1 MLVRAASV
9 AAPDEDQQGTES
21 AASVRRRWYAGR
33 VRRAWFAIVACG
45 ACYSPTIASDVPCE
59 SECPEPQVCV
69 DHVCRAP
76 DYMPPDAPVDVS
88 SGDSL
93 ADSDGDDVP
102 DFVDDCPAL
111 ANPNQHDEDAD
122 TIGDVCDP
130 CPHLAGTAL
139 DSDADGVGDACDPQ
153 PTIAKQRLTFFDPF
167 TSALPPWD
175 PTSGLAVVGDQM
187 RISGSAAT
195 RLALTNGELRII
207 TAGTITA
214 VGAQTPHQLVIAFGF
229 NSGGANFHYCET
241 YDTGGTSG
249 GIKITEAASGTYT
262 GRDSTSYIGVLPI
275 GAWSM
280 QIDESVAAQR
290 IDLGARL
297 GGMAYPALSAS
308 TSAAPVLTTGSYLVV
323 SAENMDISFDYFVA
337 IETLP

>member
-1 MLVRAASV
+1 VRT
-9 AAPDEDQQGTES
+9 G
-21 AASVRRRWYAGR
+21 WYAGR
-33 VRRAWFAIVACG
+33 VRRAWIAVVACG

-59 SECPEPQVCV
+59 SACPEPQVCI

-76 DYMPPDAPVDVS
+76 GYLPPDAAGDAPVDGS
-88 SGDSL
+88 S

-102 DFVDDCPAL
+102 DSVDSCPSL
-111 ANPNQHDEDAD
+111 ANPDQHDEDAD

-153 PTIAKQRLTFFDPF
+153 PTIAKQRLKFFDPF
-167 TSALPPWD
+167 TSALPQWE
-175 PTSGLAVVGDQM
+175 PTNGLAVVGDQL
-187 RISGSAAT
+187 RITGSAVT
-195 RLALTNGELRII
+195 RLAVTNGELRII

-214 VGAQTPHQLVIAFGF
+214 VGALTPHQLVIAFGF
-229 NSGGANFHYCET
+229 NNGGANFHYCET
-241 YDTGGTSG
+241 YDTGGSSG
-249 GIKITEAASGTYT
+249 LIKITEAASGTYT
-262 GRDSTSYIGVLPI
+262 GRDSTSYPGVLPI

-308 TSAAPVLTTGSYLVV
+308 TSAAPVLTTGSHFVV